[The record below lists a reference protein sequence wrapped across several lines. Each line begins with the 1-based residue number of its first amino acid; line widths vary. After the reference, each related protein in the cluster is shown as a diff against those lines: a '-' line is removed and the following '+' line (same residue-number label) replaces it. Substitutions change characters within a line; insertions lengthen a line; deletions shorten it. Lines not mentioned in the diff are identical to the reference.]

1 MRRKT
6 LFKAFEV
13 ALLKLA
19 MAEEESILDGAIVN
33 PYDLLTTEVGKY
45 EE

>member
-1 MRRKT
+1 MKRKT
-6 LFKAFEV
+6 LFKVFEV

-33 PYDLLTTEVGKY
+33 PYDLIHTEVGRY
-45 EE
+45 EG